1 MITRKLQLLVLLC
14 LVSISTTLTAQKI
27 IKKANKQFELRAY
40 DKAYSTYIKALA
52 KYPDRN
58 VLKLQI
64 AECLRRTN
72 KVLEAKE
79 WYEIGMANADVPVVY
94 NLYYGHL
101 LKSIAEY
108 DNAASYYS
116 NYKMVDV
123 ELAEHYMLSCDFA
136 LNLMREKSKYELMLD
151 DCNSKQSD
159 IAMKFYGDDMVF
171 TSFRDN
177 DSDADVDGCRLYIK
191 KNGVE
196 SMPLRSALK
205 TQHGLGFM
213 TYSIDDE
220 ICAFTTSNVM
230 NNHEPVAEKDED
242 HAIHFAQVIDGGDFI
257 DEVPFKYNEVN
268 SSTAF
273 PHLAFDG
280 SALYF
285 SSNRQG
291 GFGGY
296 DLYVSYS
303 KDGEWTAPQ
312 NLGAEINS
320 IGNEITPFFDGVN
333 LFFASDYHAGM
344 GGYDLFQSDVV
355 MGEWTYPL
363 NLGNGINSPGDDYY
377 PAQKMGNK
385 VLYFS
390 SNRLGGRG
398 GDDIYY
404 GIPTSQ
410 EIVYSINEI
419 YNDVDVPEA
428 FALGGD
434 YVPASVVIQ
443 EAINSSSVQLVANE
457 EVTNIK
463 VLSADEELTNE
474 DRNVVV
480 SEIIPTEVSS
490 EVLSIV
496 GEHKIANNQ
505 EAIEITHEVEVA
517 ENKICTVKD
526 GEVITQALT
535 IEDEK
540 AELPTIELDNLELN
554 NNIEV
559 PINTEIVTV
568 EESIVEE
575 KVNQEK
581 AVVNEE
587 TVVQEKEAVVSN
599 VITSKPSATK
609 LITEVPGSR
618 SITADINMA
627 GAKRVAYGDLL
638 PAISNAYFI
647 QLASLSRSK
656 GNVADYKNL
665 IKYGNIYKM
674 YRQSSTKI
682 KLGYF
687 TDKYEANKV
696 LRNVKAQGYNDAFIT
711 SESLN
716 TSNMELFIAGKEYDY
731 NGSNYTAPSS
741 KGTQYKVRLA
751 SYEDPIWFDI
761 KSAKQ
766 LGEIEQ
772 WTKGGWTIFIL
783 SGFGDIEEAHAAKIR
798 AINRGFADAE
808 VVIDNG
814 GILERIRT
822 Q

>member
-14 LVSISTTLTAQKI
+14 IVSLSTTLTAQKI

-40 DKAYSTYIKALA
+40 DKAYDTYIKALE
-52 KYPDRN
+52 KYPERN

-72 KVLEAKE
+72 KVLESKE
-79 WYEIGMANADVPVVY
+79 WYEIAMASADVPVVY

-101 LKSIAEY
+101 LKNIAEY
-108 DNAASYYS
+108 DNASLYYS
-116 NYKMVDV
+116 KYKGVDTDI
-123 ELAEHYMLSCDFA
+123 AEHFMLSCDFA
-136 LNLMREKSKYELMLD
+136 LNLMKEQSKYELKLD
-151 DCNSKQSD
+151 DCNSIQSD

-191 KNGVE
+191 KEGVE

-205 TQHGLGFM
+205 TQHGLGFIS
-213 TYSIDDE
+213 YAIE
-220 ICAFTTSNVM
+220 EELCAFTTSNVM

-257 DEVPFKYNEVN
+257 DEVSFKYNEVN

-296 DLYVSYS
+296 DLYVSYN
-303 KDGEWTAPQ
+303 KDGDWTAPQ
-312 NLGAEINS
+312 NLGAEVNS
-320 IGNEITPFFDGVN
+320 VGNEITPFFDGVN
-333 LFFASDYHAGM
+333 LYFASNYHAGM

-377 PAQKMGNK
+377 PALKQGDQT
-385 VLYFS
+385 LYFS

-398 GDDIYY
+398 SDDIYF
-404 GIPTSQ
+404 GIPTTQ
-410 EIVYSINEI
+410 EILYSINDI
-419 YNDVDVPEA
+419 YNNVEIPEA
-428 FALGGD
+428 FKLGGN
-434 YVPASVVIQ
+434 YAPASIKLP
-443 EAINSSSVQLVANE
+443 EAKNESSIQLVADAE
-457 EVTNIK
+457 ITNIK
-463 VLSADEELTNE
+463 
-474 DRNVVV
+474 
-480 SEIIPTEVSS
+480 IIPAEGAEIMATRSIGASKEVPTAVSTEI
-490 EVLSIV
+490 LSIV
-496 GEHKIANNQ
+496 GEKPLSNNQ
-505 EAIEITHEVEVA
+505 EMI
-517 ENKICTVKD
+517 
-526 GEVITQALT
+526 VITQVVEVSENKNCTVTDGEITVQEVAIDEQQDEVVTLVDDNIEAGKIAAAT
-535 IEDEK
+535 INAEAITVIENTTQEDLIEDTDLV
-540 AELPTIELDNLELN
+540 AS
-554 NNIEV
+554 EV
-559 PINTEIVTV
+559 IADEVMV
-568 EESIVEE
+568 R
-575 KVNQEK
+575 
-581 AVVNEE
+581 
-587 TVVQEKEAVVSN
+587 
-599 VITSKPSATK
+599 KPLAKK
-609 LITEVPGSR
+609 LIMDVPGSR
-618 SITADINMA
+618 SITADISMA
-627 GAKRVAYGDLL
+627 GAKRVSYGDLL
-638 PAISNAYFI
+638 PPVSTAYFI
-647 QLASLSRSK
+647 QLASLSKSK
-656 GNVADYKNL
+656 GNVGDYKSL

-687 TDKYEANKV
+687 TDKYEAKKV
-696 LRNVKAQGYNDAFIT
+696 LSNVKAQGYTDAFIT
-711 SESLN
+711 TESLG
-716 TSNMELFIAGKEYDY
+716 SADMELFIAGKEYDY
-731 NGSNYTAPSS
+731 NGSNYTTPRSQ
-741 KGTQYKVRLA
+741 GTLYKVRLA

-761 KSAKQ
+761 KSAKE

-783 SGFGDIEEAHAAKIR
+783 SGFQDIEEAHAAKIR

-822 Q
+822 H

>member
-14 LVSISTTLTAQKI
+14 LVSVSTTLTAQRI

-40 DKAYSTYIKALA
+40 DKAYDTYIKALE
-52 KYPDRN
+52 KYPEKN
-58 VLKLQI
+58 IIKLQI

-72 KVLEAKE
+72 KVLESKE
-79 WYEIGMANADVPVVY
+79 WYEVAMNHNDVPVEY
-94 NLYYGHL
+94 NLFYGHL
-101 LKSIAEY
+101 LKSVAEY
-108 DNAASYYS
+108 EKAAMYYS
-116 NYKMVDV
+116 SYKMKDV
-123 ELAEHYMLSCDFA
+123 EIAEHYMVSCDFA
-136 LNLMREKSKYELMLD
+136 LNLMREQSKYELMLD
-151 DCNSKQSD
+151 DCNSNQSD
-159 IAMKFYGDDMVF
+159 IGVKFYGDDMVF

-177 DSDADVDGCRLYIK
+177 EEEANVNGCRLYIK
-191 KNGVE
+191 REGVE
-196 SMPLRSALK
+196 SAPLRSAIK
-205 TQHGLGFM
+205 TQHGLGFI
-213 TYSIDDE
+213 TYAMDE
-220 ICAFTTSNVM
+220 ELCAFTTSNVM
-230 NNHEPVAEKDED
+230 NNHEPVAERDED

-257 DEVPFKYNEVN
+257 DEVPFKFNEVN

-296 DLYVSYS
+296 DLYVCYN
-303 KDGEWTAPQ
+303 KDGEWTSPE
-312 NLGAEINS
+312 NLGPEVNT
-320 IGNEITPFFDGVN
+320 IGNEITPFYDGVN
-333 LFFASDYHAGM
+333 LYFASNYHAGL
-344 GGYDLFQSDVV
+344 GGYDLFKSDVV

-377 PAQKMGNK
+377 PALKQGDQT
-385 VLYFS
+385 LYFS

-404 GIPTSQ
+404 GLPTEQ
-410 EIVYSINEI
+410 EILYSINEI
-419 YNDVDVPEA
+419 YNNIDVPEA
-428 FALGGD
+428 IKLGGD
-434 YVPASVVIQ
+434 YVPSSIEMQAEGI
-443 EAINSSSVQLVANE
+443 SSSVQLVADA

-463 VLSADEELTNE
+463 VFPSAEAEEMPTRALIVNNE
-474 DRNVVV
+474 IPSGV
-480 SEIIPTEVSS
+480 SEV
-490 EVLSIV
+490 VLSIV
-496 GEHKIANNQ
+496 GEDPINNTQ
-505 EAIEITHEVEVA
+505 ELLEVVHEVEVA
-517 ENKICTVKD
+517 EKPNCTVKD
-526 GEVITQALT
+526 GQIITTEMAIEETIAEVPVLV
-535 IEDEK
+535 
-540 AELPTIELDNLELN
+540 LDNLEL
-554 NNIEV
+554 
-559 PINTEIVTV
+559 T
-568 EESIVEE
+568 
-575 KVNQEK
+575 
-581 AVVNEE
+581 
-587 TVVQEKEAVVSN
+587 EKEAPINHTAVIEVAPASSEIGETIEEVETIETVTEEVV
-599 VITSKPSATK
+599 TLAKPAATK

-618 SITADINMA
+618 SITADVSMA

-638 PAISNAYFI
+638 PAVSSAYFI
-647 QLASLSRSK
+647 QLASLSKSK
-656 GNVADYKNL
+656 GNVGDYKSL

-696 LRNVKAQGYNDAFIT
+696 LSNVKAQGYTDAFIT
-711 SESLN
+711 SEPLDSGNL
-716 TSNMELFIAGKEYDY
+716 ELFIAGKEYDY
-731 NGSNYTAPSS
+731 NGSNYKTPRSQ
-741 KGTQYKVRLA
+741 GTQYKVRLA

-783 SGFGDIEEAHAAKIR
+783 SGFQDIEEAHAAKIR

-822 Q
+822 N

>member
-14 LVSISTTLTAQKI
+14 LVSLSTTLTAQKI

-40 DKAYSTYIKALA
+40 DKAYDTYIKALE
-52 KYPDRN
+52 KYPERN

-72 KVLEAKE
+72 KVLESKE
-79 WYEIGMANADVPVVY
+79 WYEVAMVNEDVPVVY

-101 LKSIAEY
+101 LKSIADYEK
-108 DNAASYYS
+108 AASYYS
-116 NYKMVDV
+116 SYKIVDTDI
-123 ELAEHYMLSCDFA
+123 AEHFMLSCDFA
-136 LNLMREKSKYELMLD
+136 LNLMREQSKYELMLD
-151 DCNSKQSD
+151 DCNSNQSD

-177 DSDADVDGCRLYIK
+177 DSEADVDGCRLYIK
-191 KNGVE
+191 KDGIE
-196 SMPLRSALK
+196 SMPLRSAIK
-205 TQHGLGFM
+205 TQHGLGFISYAM
-213 TYSIDDE
+213 E
-220 ICAFTTSNVM
+220 EELCAFTTSNVM

-257 DEVPFKYNEVN
+257 DEEPFKYNEVN

-296 DLYVSYS
+296 DLYVSYN

-312 NLGAEINS
+312 NLGAEINTV
-320 IGNEITPFFDGVN
+320 GNEITPFFDGVN
-333 LFFASDYHAGM
+333 LYFASNYHAGL

-377 PAQKMGNK
+377 PALKQGDQT
-385 VLYFS
+385 LYFS

-398 GDDIYY
+398 SDDIYY

-410 EIVYSINEI
+410 EILYSINEI
-419 YNDVDVPEA
+419 YNDVDVPAA
-428 FALGGD
+428 FKLGGD
-434 YVPASVVIQ
+434 YVPASIELPEMQ
-443 EAINSSSVQLVANE
+443 SHSSVQLVANE

-463 VLSADEELTNE
+463 IITDEEADAMMSKSNSAK
-474 DRNVVV
+474 V
-480 SEIIPTEVSS
+480 EVSAEKVPA
-490 EVLSIV
+490 EVSTEILSIV
-496 GEHKIANNQ
+496 GEKKVNSSQDIMMTAHA
-505 EAIEITHEVEVA
+505 VEVA
-517 ENKICTVKD
+517 EDKKCTVKE
-526 GEVITQALT
+526 GEVISQN
-535 IEDEK
+535 IVREEPIV
-540 AELPTIELDNLELN
+540 EVPTLVMDNVLLNKLETA
-554 NNIEV
+554 
-559 PINTEIVTV
+559 PINTKEIAVV
-568 EESIVEE
+568 ETTPQVEIVEE
-575 KVNQEK
+575 VAMPEMKTAEV
-581 AVVNEE
+581 A
-587 TVVQEKEAVVSN
+587 
-599 VITSKPSATK
+599 ISKPLATK

-638 PAISNAYFI
+638 PAVSTAYFI
-647 QLASLSRSK
+647 QLASLSKSK
-656 GNVADYKNL
+656 GNVGDYKSL

-696 LRNVKAQGYNDAFIT
+696 LANVKAQGYKDAFIT

-716 TSNMELFIAGKEYDY
+716 TADMELFIAGKEYDY
-731 NGSNYTAPSS
+731 NGSNYSTPRSQ
-741 KGTQYKVRLA
+741 GTSYKVRLA

-772 WTKGGWTIFIL
+772 WTKGSWTIFIL
-783 SGFGDIEEAHAAKIR
+783 SGFQDIEQAHSAKIR

-822 Q
+822 H

>member
-14 LVSISTTLTAQKI
+14 AVSFSTTLSAQRI

-40 DKAYSTYIKALA
+40 DKAYDTYVKALE
-52 KYPDRN
+52 KYPEKN
-58 VLKLQI
+58 IVKLQI

-79 WYEIGMANADVPVVY
+79 WYEVAMNHSDVPVEY

-101 LKSIAEY
+101 LKSVAEY
-108 DNAASYYS
+108 EKAAMYYS
-116 NYKMVDV
+116 SYKMKDV
-123 ELAEHYMLSCDFA
+123 EIAEHYMVSCDFA
-136 LNLMREKSKYELMLD
+136 LNLMREQSKYELMLD
-151 DCNSKQSD
+151 DCNSTQSD
-159 IAMKFYGDDMVF
+159 VGVKFYGDDMVF

-177 DSDADVDGCRLYIK
+177 EARANVDGCRLYIK
-191 KNGVE
+191 RDGVE
-196 SMPLRSALK
+196 SEPLRSAIK
-205 TQHGLGFM
+205 TQHGLGFISYAM
-213 TYSIDDE
+213 E
-220 ICAFTTSNVM
+220 EELCAYTTSNVL

-242 HAIHFAQVIDGGDFI
+242 HAIHFAQVIEGGDFI

-296 DLYVSYS
+296 DLYVCYN
-303 KDGEWTAPQ
+303 KDGEWTAPE
-312 NLGAEINS
+312 NLGPEINT
-320 IGNEITPFFDGVN
+320 IGNEITPFYDGLN
-333 LFFASDYHAGM
+333 LYFASNYHAGL
-344 GGYDLFQSDVV
+344 GGYDLFKTDVV

-377 PAQKMGNK
+377 PAIKRGDQN
-385 VLYFS
+385 LYFS

-404 GIPTSQ
+404 GIPTEQ
-410 EIVYSINEI
+410 EILYSINEI
-419 YNDVDVPEA
+419 YNNVDVPQA
-428 FALGGD
+428 IKLGGD
-434 YVPASVVIQ
+434 YVP
-443 EAINSSSVQLVANE
+443 SSIEMQAEGLSAAPVQLV
-457 EVTNIK
+457 T
-463 VLSADEELTNE
+463 DEEIT
-474 DRNVVV
+474 
-480 SEIIPTEVSS
+480 SIKIIPSEATENVSS
-490 EVLSIV
+490 PEVDKSESGVSKEVLSIV
-496 GEHKIANNQ
+496 GEDVLKNDQELLEVVHEVQIVDKPNCTVENGKIITTQ
-505 EAIEITHEVEVA
+505 MAIEESVE
-517 ENKICTVKD
+517 
-526 GEVITQALT
+526 
-535 IEDEK
+535 
-540 AELPTIELDNLELN
+540 ELPVLILDNLELEAV
-554 NNIEV
+554 EV
-559 PINTEIVTV
+559 PTNTVAMIEIET
-568 EESIVEE
+568 
-575 KVNQEK
+575 
-581 AVVNEE
+581 NEDE
-587 TVVQEKEAVVSN
+587 VFAPISHEILDANSN
-599 VITSKPSATK
+599 EILAAEMPKATK

-618 SITADINMA
+618 SITADVSMA
-627 GAKRVAYGDLL
+627 GAKRVAYGDIL
-638 PAISNAYFI
+638 PATSAVYFI
-647 QLASLSRSK
+647 QLASLSKSK
-656 GNVADYKNL
+656 GNVGDYKSL

-696 LRNVKAQGYNDAFIT
+696 LSNVKAQGYTDAFIT

-716 TSNMELFIAGKEYDY
+716 TSSMELFIAGKEYDY
-731 NGSNYTAPSS
+731 NGSNYTTPRSQ
-741 KGTQYKVRLA
+741 GTQYKVRLA

-783 SGFGDIEEAHAAKIR
+783 SGFQDIEEAHAAKIR

-822 Q
+822 N